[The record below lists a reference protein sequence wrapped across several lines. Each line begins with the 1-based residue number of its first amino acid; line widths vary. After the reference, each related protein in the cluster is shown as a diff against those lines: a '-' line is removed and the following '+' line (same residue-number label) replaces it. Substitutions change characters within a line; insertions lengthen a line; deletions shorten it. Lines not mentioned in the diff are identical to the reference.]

1 MPGAILFQYLDPKLG
16 NNDVNYE
23 IGEEKVDST
32 RKEVLLL
39 KLQVFIVKNFWGT
52 SEIYSNKVTMSRRIW
67 RLLQIISVDTQI
79 YNKVN
84 VCVCAYIHRSGKIVL
99 LLFFFIWVAA
109 FRWTFEI
116 HLRCNSASLVD
127 SVDGDKYTPS
137 YNTPKLNGIQ
147 LIGL

>member
-84 VCVCAYIHRSGKIVL
+84 VCVCLHPQVG
-99 LLFFFIWVAA
+99 
-109 FRWTFEI
+109 
-116 HLRCNSASLVD
+116 
-127 SVDGDKYTPS
+127 
-137 YNTPKLNGIQ
+137 
-147 LIGL
+147 